1 MGPSHVVSRGVSH
14 GRRQALFLGLCLA
27 ARPVFAAPP
36 SVYALG
42 LDFIDDRGRP
52 RRLAEWQGR
61 AVIIALAYGA
71 CRRVCSTTL
80 RTLEVLHD
88 AARRKGLAI
97 DFVVVGI
104 DPAQDTPHDWA
115 EYRKQR
121 GLVDANWTFL
131 CGSAS
136 ATRTLANAL
145 GVRYWSYDDHI
156 VHDYKVVRL
165 ARDGSVVASLKW
177 SDEQVERL
185 L

>member
-1 MGPSHVVSRGVSH
+1 MAAPCFSRERRWVLALGMGLV
-14 GRRQALFLGLCLA
+14 
-27 ARPVFAAPP
+27 ARPVFAAPA

-42 LDFIDDRGRP
+42 LEFIDDRARP

-61 AVIIALAYGA
+61 PVIIALAYGA
-71 CRRVCSTTL
+71 CRKICSTTL

-88 AARRKGLAI
+88 AAQRKALAME
-97 DFVVVGI
+97 FVVVSI
-104 DPAQDTPHDWA
+104 DPAQDTPQAWA
-115 EYRKQR
+115 DYRKLR
-121 GLVDANWTFL
+121 GLVDTNWTFL
-131 CGSAS
+131 CGSAQ
-136 ATRTLANAL
+136 ATHTLAHAR

-165 ARDGSVVASLKW
+165 AGDGSIAASLKW